1 MNALTP
7 GAGDSATWPA
17 CSGHPNDPRSPDM
30 DGLDIWEESVSYWE
44 ILDAG
49 TIDSILY
56 ALRHCSADAARE
68 EFAAALALEYAKTVQ
83 ADDDAGREAA

>member
-17 CSGHPNDPRSPDM
+17 CSGHPNDPRSPDI
-30 DGLDIWEESVSYWE
+30 DGLDAWEESVSYWE

-56 ALRHCSADAARE
+56 QLRHGTADEARAEFDAALRVEYAKVEQADDAAR
-68 EFAAALALEYAKTVQ
+68 Q
-83 ADDDAGREAA
+83 EAA

>member
-17 CSGHPNDPRSPDM
+17 CNGQPNDPRSPDL
-30 DGLDIWEESVSYWE
+30 DGLDAWEESVSYWE

-56 ALRHCSADAARE
+56 QLRHGSPTEARKAFTAALKVEYAKAEQADDAARQV
-68 EFAAALALEYAKTVQ
+68 AA
-83 ADDDAGREAA
+83 

>member
-1 MNALTP
+1 MNTLTP
-7 GAGDSATWPA
+7 GAGDSATWLA
-17 CSGHPNDPRSPDM
+17 CSGHPNDPRSPDL
-30 DGLDIWEESVSYWE
+30 DGLDAWEESVSYWE

-56 ALRHCSADAARE
+56 QLRHGSPTEARKAFTAALRV
-68 EFAAALALEYAKTVQ
+68 EYAKVEQ

>member
-17 CSGHPNDPRSPDM
+17 CSGHPNDPRSPDESGF
-30 DGLDIWEESVSYWE
+30 DLWEESVSYWE

-56 ALRHCSADAARE
+56 QLRHGSPTEARKAFTAALRVEYAKVEQADDAARQV
-68 EFAAALALEYAKTVQ
+68 AA
-83 ADDDAGREAA
+83 